1 VLLAPA
7 CAACANPLTLP
18 TRGPVCDD
26 CWTAISRF
34 TPPLCDRCG
43 DPLLSWRG
51 LVCHR
56 CAARSPLISRSRA
69 IGSYDGTLRAI
80 LHAFKYDGCR
90 SLARGLG
97 ARLAIA
103 AAPVLST
110 ADVVVPVPLHRGRE
124 RARGFNQAREL
135 AAGLG
140 LPVLDVLRRIRA
152 TPSQTGLPAPARRDN
167 MRGAFALRR
176 HLDVAGLRV
185 VLVDDVSTTGATIE
199 ACAEVLRAGGASD
212 VSAATAAR
220 VASPPSG

>member
-43 DPLLSWRG
+43 DPLLSWRDP
-51 LVCHR
+51 VCHR
-56 CAARSPLISRSRA
+56 CAGRSPLISRSRA

-124 RARGFNQAREL
+124 RARGFNQALEL